1 MPLHKF
7 FLTFDTEDFI
17 SKNSIPVL
25 HWILERLKKH
35 DLEALFFITGHVA
48 ETLQNFPTVIDL
60 LTAHQIGYHSS
71 SHSVYPAIFEFTDV
85 EDYREAYNNSLE
97 RETAHINPCTG
108 EIEGKGGI
116 LALKSLFHSKHV
128 DSFRAPGHCWT
139 PPHLEAL
146 KTLGMNFDFSTNL
159 SSTPINFKDTT
170 FYPYPVLGHWEGKA
184 WEQRLLLT
192 SILRKKL
199 IVLTCHPSLLVNKT
213 SWDLIYFDSKR
224 SRTFDSNP
232 KSLTPPPPRNSA
244 EARHLL
250 HNFDSLLSNL
260 SKLRKMQIIDTTP
273 KLESTNT
280 TLRLND
286 SDIRESYNWSM
297 RWAIGFHYHPKFIF
311 GHFLQYFKQT
321 RCSATISNFER
332 GMLSKS

>member
-1 MPLHKF
+1 MPLRKF
-7 FLTFDTEDFI
+7 LLTFDTEDFI
-17 SKNSIPVL
+17 SGNSVPVL

-35 DLEALFFITGHVA
+35 DLEALFFVTGHMA

-60 LTAHQIGYHSS
+60 VTEHQIGYHSS
-71 SHSVYPAIFEFTDV
+71 SHSVHPAIFEFTDV
-85 EDYREAYNNSLE
+85 EDYKEAYKNSLE

-116 LALKSLFHSKHV
+116 LALKRLFPRKHIE
-128 DSFRAPGHCWT
+128 SFRAPGHCWT

-146 KTLGMNFDFSTNL
+146 KTLGINFDFSADL

-184 WEQRLLLT
+184 WEQRLLLA
-192 SILRKKL
+192 SILKKKL

-213 SWDLIYFDSKR
+213 EWDSIY
-224 SRTFDSNP
+224 FDSNP
-232 KSLTPPPPRNSA
+232 KTLTPPPPRNPA

-250 HNFDSLLSNL
+250 HNFDSLLSNI

-280 TLRLND
+280 ALKLNE
-286 SDIRESYNWSM
+286 SGIRECYNWSM
-297 RWAIGFHYHPKFIF
+297 RWAIDLHHHPKFIF

-321 RCSATISNFER
+321 RSNATRSDFEQR
-332 GMLSKS
+332 ILSKD